1 MNQSNFKGKLKE
13 KQSLL
18 KGIACSVGGLAV
30 ILGGL
35 FYLLVT
41 DLYLLN
47 SSQWL
52 FYGSVCA
59 FGGGLACMLSESLR
73 HKAIWFYV
81 VKGLGILA
89 TALFIIIAFAY
100 KGHCDVAS
108 VVRIKGFTTAKV
120 NTIVSLVSM
129 ISSILGFVGIF
140 FQCCG
145 IGLNVIYG
153 IDD

>member
-1 MNQSNFKGKLKE
+1 MNQSNFKAKLKE

-18 KGIACSVGGLAV
+18 KGIACAVGGLAV
-30 ILGGL
+30 VLGGL

-59 FGGGLACMLSESLR
+59 FGGGLACLLSEGLR
-73 HKAIWFYV
+73 HRATWFYV
-81 VKGLGILA
+81 VKGVGIAA
-89 TALFIIIAFAY
+89 TILFIVIAFAY
-100 KGHCDVAS
+100 KGHCDVAN

-120 NTIVSLVSM
+120 NSIVSLVSLV
-129 ISSILGFVGIF
+129 SSILGFVGIA
-140 FQCCG
+140 FQSCG
-145 IGLNVIYG
+145 IVLNVIYG

>member
-1 MNQSNFKGKLKE
+1 MSERNFKEKLAE

-18 KGIACSVGGLAV
+18 KGIACAVGGLAV
-30 ILGGL
+30 IAGGL
-35 FYLLVT
+35 FYLLVS

-59 FGGGLACMLSESLR
+59 FGAGLACLLSEGLR
-73 HKAIWFYV
+73 RKHTWFYV
-81 VKGLGILA
+81 VKGIAIAVAIL
-89 TALFIIIAFAY
+89 FVVVAFAY

-108 VVRIKGFTTAKV
+108 VVKIKGFTTAKV
-120 NTIVSLVSM
+120 NSIVSLVSLV
-129 ISSILGFVGIF
+129 SSILGFVGIA
-140 FQCCG
+140 FQGCG
-145 IGLNVIYG
+145 IVLNLIYG